1 VFDEGDSN
9 IAKGGGELGA
19 NPSPPDLLV
28 GVIACPENACVE
40 CICYNGCDVCSV
52 NGALCGVASAAP
64 ADVGVVKRVASG
76 FGVNGQGVGVILA
89 LPLLN
94 EGVNSVNQAALWN

>member
-1 VFDEGDSN
+1 M
-9 IAKGGGELGA
+9 
-19 NPSPPDLLV
+19 
-28 GVIACPENACVE
+28 
-40 CICYNGCDVCSV
+40 
-52 NGALCGVASAAP
+52 NGALCGVASVAP

-94 EGVNSVNQAALWN
+94 EGVNSVNQAVLWN